1 MSSQWI
7 NVQQMLVREQTKRL
21 GVQISCSVRLV
32 LLACVVL
39 PVKSAADLNQQP
51 DYHLKKSSG
60 SDVPG
65 GTWRTGLYRPS
76 TPRLA
81 RDHAAVYQKR
91 NWCPHTVSKTVTCQ
105 VQNGT
110 VLQRVYQSC
119 VWPQGC
125 SGASYKTLVRPSY
138 RLVYRTVTSLEW
150 RCCPG
155 FSGAACEEGNV
166 DSAGGLL
173 VLGFGGSLQLIRGL
187 RPKLLTPPQGCSSAT
202 SQGKGD
208 VRRVSLLIGHASINS
223 TSEELQS
230 LWTGQVHKDLEALTL
245 QWTAGVHKSLEPLT
259 LRWTAGVHKD
269 LEPLTLRWTAG
280 VHKDLEALTLRWTAG
295 VHKDLE
301 PLTLRWTAGVHKD
314 LEPLTL
320 RWTAGVHKD
329 LEPLTLRWTAGVHK
343 DLEALTLRW
352 TAGVHKDLE
361 ALTLRWTA
369 GVHKDLEALTLRWT
383 AGVHKDLEPLT
394 LRWTAGVHKDLE
406 ALTLRW
412 TAGVHKDLE
421 PLNLRCN
428 DTN

>member
-1 MSSQWI
+1 MP
-7 NVQQMLVREQTKRL
+7 VREQTKRL

-39 PVKSAADLNQQP
+39 LVKSAADLNQQP

-155 FSGAACEEGNV
+155 FSGAACEEELLKCLFLSSAVALSMLWCSSSV
-166 DSAGGLL
+166 DVVLTLAPYREKLPQIKVVLRGSDRSPFTTSLSHTLAGVQAHQRYVCSTHNPHPHLQPPPPRITDTSNLSHPGVAGG
-173 VLGFGGSLQLIRGL
+173 
-187 RPKLLTPPQGCSSAT
+187 
-202 SQGKGD
+202 
-208 VRRVSLLIGHASINS
+208 
-223 TSEELQS
+223 
-230 LWTGQVHKDLEALTL
+230 
-245 QWTAGVHKSLEPLT
+245 
-259 LRWTAGVHKD
+259 
-269 LEPLTLRWTAG
+269 
-280 VHKDLEALTLRWTAG
+280 
-295 VHKDLE
+295 
-301 PLTLRWTAGVHKD
+301 
-314 LEPLTL
+314 
-320 RWTAGVHKD
+320 
-329 LEPLTLRWTAGVHK
+329 
-343 DLEALTLRW
+343 
-352 TAGVHKDLE
+352 
-361 ALTLRWTA
+361 
-369 GVHKDLEALTLRWT
+369 
-383 AGVHKDLEPLT
+383 
-394 LRWTAGVHKDLE
+394 
-406 ALTLRW
+406 
-412 TAGVHKDLE
+412 
-421 PLNLRCN
+421 
-428 DTN
+428 